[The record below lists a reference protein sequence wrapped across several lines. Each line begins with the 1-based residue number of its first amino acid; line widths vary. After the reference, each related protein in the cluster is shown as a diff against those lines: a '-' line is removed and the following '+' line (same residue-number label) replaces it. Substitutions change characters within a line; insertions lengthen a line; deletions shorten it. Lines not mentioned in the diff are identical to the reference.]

1 MLKILS
7 SIFFVLLCE
16 LLFIIPGG
24 LIDILLSTFS
34 NLNEIVISLIAFLC
48 SGILL
53 ILCLNIFFHNIFLR
67 IKDLMHIDIL
77 KIALTIAFIITVG
90 LLYTFI
96 VFLGLKFNLVI
107 QKSTVVEAT
116 GFLNIVLL
124 FIFAFVVAAVEE
136 ITFRGADLSYLL
148 LRFKSWVSIVMISV
162 VFSMGHV
169 QYSGILPH
177 ISLFLFGIVTSY
189 LVIKTNTLYWAIGL
203 HCGWNFANSI
213 LSQYFILDNKTFP
226 HWGSTFELLEIGILI
241 LILFSF
247 WIYTRNQ
254 FFLKPTTEHINLLK

>member
-1 MLKILS
+1 MVKILS

-24 LIDILLSTFS
+24 LIDIILTSTFI

-48 SGILL
+48 SGVLL

-67 IKDLMHIDIL
+67 IKDLMQIDIL
-77 KIALTIAFIITVG
+77 KITLLIAFIITVG
-90 LLYTFI
+90 LLYSLI

-107 QKSTVVEAT
+107 QKSTAIEAA

-124 FIFAFVVAAVEE
+124 FIFAFVVATVEE
-136 ITFRGADLSYLL
+136 IIFRGADLSYLL
-148 LRFKSWVSIVMISV
+148 MRFKSWVSILIISV

-177 ISLFLFGIVTSY
+177 ISLFLFGIVTSF
-189 LVIKTNTLYWAIGL
+189 LVIKTNTLYLAIGL
-203 HCGWNFANSI
+203 HCGWNFANSMH
-213 LSQYFILDNKTFP
+213 SQYFVLDNKTSP

-254 FFLKPTTEHINLLK
+254 FFLKPTTEHSNL

>member
-1 MLKILS
+1 VLKILS

-24 LIDILLSTFS
+24 LIDIVLLSTFS

-53 ILCLNIFFHNIFLR
+53 ILCLNIFFHTIFLR

-77 KIALTIAFIITVG
+77 KITLLIAVIITVG
-90 LLYTFI
+90 LLYSLI

-107 QKSTVVEAT
+107 QKSTVVDAT

-124 FIFAFVVAAVEE
+124 FLFAFVVAIVEE

-148 LRFKSWVSIVMISV
+148 MRFKSWVSILIISV

-177 ISLFLFGIVTSY
+177 ISLFLFGIVTSF
-189 LVIKTNTLYWAIGL
+189 LVIKTNTLYLAIGL
-203 HCGWNFANSI
+203 HCGWNFANSM
-213 LSQYFILDNKTFP
+213 LSQYFVLDSKTSP

-254 FFLKPTTEHINLLK
+254 VLLKPTIEHSNL